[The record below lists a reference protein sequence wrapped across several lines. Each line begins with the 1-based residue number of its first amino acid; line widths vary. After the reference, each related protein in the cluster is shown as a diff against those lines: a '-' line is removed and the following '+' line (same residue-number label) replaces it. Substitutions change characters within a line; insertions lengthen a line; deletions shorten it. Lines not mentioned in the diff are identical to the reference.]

1 MFEKN
6 LSIAPTK
13 FLVKILILR
22 EIIIKPVCL
31 GSKELYLCR
40 EKNAIHQIICRNH
53 SILAG
58 NPLIGNRS

>member
-6 LSIAPTK
+6 LSIAPAK

-40 EKNAIHQIICRNH
+40 ENAIHQIICRNH